1 MKILWNHH
9 LLLVQ
14 SHEVPWKHHLLM
26 VKSNKK
32 NIQSHLKKKK
42 TSNPIFQKKTLTTSK
57 SHLKK
62 NESDLKKKNTHQIPY
77 KKTHEIPLKPSVQ
90 NPHGPPA
97 EISPPWRAGVGH
109 PLATTQ
115 GRWDRALDL
124 AHAFLAVQG
133 YDFGGYE
140 LCMAFI
146 IFEWIAYESIIK
158 SIIRCIPSFGENWM
172 VSY

>member
-1 MKILWNHH
+1 MK
-9 LLLVQ
+9 
-14 SHEVPWKHHLLM
+14 S
-26 VKSNKK
+26 
-32 NIQSHLKKKK
+32 
-42 TSNPIFQKKTLTTSK
+42 
-57 SHLKK
+57 
-62 NESDLKKKNTHQIPY
+62 
-77 KKTHEIPLKPSVQ
+77 HEIPLKPSVQ